1 MSRRKYNVIV
11 APEALAMLS
20 EHVGFLANVSVKAAK
35 QFQTD
40 CFKNIKSLEE
50 MPYRCPSFDKV
61 NLPCQKYR
69 YLLFS
74 NYALVFVIDEENGN
88 IYVDYILDT
97 RKDYGWLFH
106 EN

>member
-61 NLPCQKYR
+61 NLHIKNIDTYCFQTTR
-69 YLLFS
+69 WYL
-74 NYALVFVIDEENGN
+74 
-88 IYVDYILDT
+88 
-97 RKDYGWLFH
+97 
-106 EN
+106 

>member
-61 NLPCQKYR
+61 NLPSQKSR
-69 YLLFS
+69 ILI
-74 NYALVFVIDEENGN
+74 VFKS
-88 IYVDYILDT
+88 T
-97 RKDYGWLFH
+97 RGIC
-106 EN
+106 N